1 MSQMRLMPLF
11 TSREAFSKYF
21 ENGSK
26 DPDTSN
32 GIPNTLQKATDT
44 EAVHYETIFCHPM
57 LQKMHNKEA
66 YIIHLIYNLGCQVG
80 QIDESQEACLQL

>member
-1 MSQMRLMPLF
+1 MPLF
-11 TSREAFSKYF
+11 TSREAAFSKYF

-44 EAVHYETIFCHPM
+44 EAVHYENIFCNPM
-57 LQKMHNKEA
+57 LQKLHDFNRNKEA
-66 YIIHLIYNLGCQVG
+66 HIIYLLYDLGCQVG